1 MSDSAASNA
10 NPKKSSIIDKLM
22 AWLSRGVDFSKLDL
36 NFTSHREHFIPIRY
50 EVMLDKILERSSLSD
65 QEKEEIR
72 YLGLMLEEHY
82 HLDYHQDFLKLKDAF
97 APFNPDKETVYE
109 LTFTE
114 EDKTQKRQ
122 VLIDGIRKFL
132 EVSNYRLMSQEDFNK
147 CLTLQPFGGLSVQVD
162 AKHFKEFH
170 VFYRGVREVEV
181 TDTYFWILKH
191 KRKTLQFCRIFVLA
205 EYKTNPTDEEVKE
218 MKARGEKPDFIPE
231 EQAGSIIAKQ
241 FRDVPIEH
249 LKIVAPEVKLLLPL
263 FDKFK
268 VGGTVF
274 AGFATTVW
282 KIITFILKM
291 AFNTFMF
298 LFFLF
303 LIFLAFLKGIF
314 GFFNSKNKCMK
325 KFSESLYHKSLS
337 NNVAAVN
344 MLLDQAETQE
354 VKEALLAYYILYVH
368 RDRLLTM
375 KEMDDYAEAEL
386 MNAFNFDID
395 FEEDD
400 ALRKLIEKQLVT
412 VIPGETEETTRYQI
426 LLPIKAALQQLDSIW
441 DNYHTVE

>member
-1 MSDSAASNA
+1 M
-10 NPKKSSIIDKLM
+10 M
-22 AWLSRGVDFSKLDL
+22 AWLSRGVDYSKLNL
-36 NFTSHREHFIPIRY
+36 NFTSQREHFIPIRY
-50 EVMLDKILERSSLSD
+50 EVMLDKILERSSLSE
-65 QEKEEIR
+65 QEQKEIR
-72 YLGLMLEEHY
+72 YLGLMFEEHY

-109 LTFTE
+109 LEFSE
-114 EDKTQKRQ
+114 EDKAQKRKI
-122 VLIDGIRKFL
+122 LLDGIQKFL
-132 EVSNYRLMSQEDFNK
+132 EVSNYRLMTQEDFNK

-162 AKHFKEFH
+162 TKHFKEFH
-170 VFYRGVREVEV
+170 VYYRGVREVEV
-181 TDTYFWILKH
+181 TDTFFWILKH

-205 EYKTNPTDEEVKE
+205 EYKTNPTEEEARE
-218 MKARGEKPDFIPE
+218 MKAGGEKPVFVPE
-231 EQAGSIIAKQ
+231 EQAGTIIAKQ

-249 LKIVAPEVKLLLPL
+249 LKIVAPEVKLNLPL

-268 VGGTVF
+268 VGGTFF
-274 AGFATTVW
+274 AGFGTAFLKLIYAAAFSIVVFAVLLVG
-282 KIITFILKM
+282 II
-291 AFNTFMF
+291 
-298 LFFLF
+298 
-303 LIFLAFLKGIF
+303 LAFLKGIF
-314 GFFNSKNKCMK
+314 GFLNSRTKCMK

-368 RDRLLTM
+368 RDSQLTM

-386 MNAFNFDID
+386 KDAFNFDID

-412 VIPGETEETTRYQI
+412 VHPGDTEETTRYQI

>member
-1 MSDSAASNA
+1 MSDSAASND
-10 NPKKSSIIDKLM
+10 NPQKDSFVDRF
-22 AWLSRGVDFSKLDL
+22 LSRLSKGVDYAKLNL
-36 NFTSHREHFIPIRY
+36 NFASEREHFIPIRY
-50 EVMLDKILERSSLSD
+50 EVMLDKILERSTLSD

-72 YLGLMLEEHY
+72 YLGLMFEEHY

-109 LTFTE
+109 LEFTE
-114 EDKTQKRQ
+114 DDKIQKRK
-122 VLIDGIRKFL
+122 VLLDGIRKFL

-162 AKHFKEFH
+162 TKHFKEFH
-170 VFYRGVREVEV
+170 VFYRGIREVEV
-181 TDTYFWILKH
+181 TDTFFWLLKH

-218 MKARGEKPDFIPE
+218 MKARGEKPVYVPKDL
-231 EQAGSIIAKQ
+231 AGSIIAKQ

-249 LKIVAPEVKLLLPL
+249 LKIVAPEVKLNLPL

-268 VGGTVF
+268 VGGTFF
-274 AGFATTVW
+274 AGFGTA
-282 KIITFILKM
+282 ILKLIYAA
-291 AFNTFMF
+291 AFSIVVFV
-298 LFFLF
+298 LL
-303 LIFLAFLKGIF
+303 LVGIILAFLKGIF
-314 GFFNSKNKCMK
+314 GFLNSRTKCMK

-354 VKEALLAYYILYVH
+354 VKEALLAYYILYIH
-368 RDRLLTM
+368 RDRNLTM

-386 MNAFNFDID
+386 LEAFNFDID

-400 ALRKLIEKQLVT
+400 ALRKLIEKELVT
-412 VIPGETEETTRYQI
+412 VLPGETEETTRYKV

>member
-1 MSDSAASNA
+1 MGLISNIRNWWDSQVDR
-10 NPKKSSIIDKLM
+10 IM
-22 AWLSRGVDFSKLDL
+22 AWLWRNVDVKRLNLD
-36 NFTSHREHFIPIRY
+36 FIRERENFIPIRY
-50 EVMLDKILERSSLSD
+50 EVLLDEILKRSTLSD
-65 QEKEEIR
+65 QEKDEIR
-72 YLGLMLEEHY
+72 FLGQMFEEHY
-82 HLDYHQDFLKLKDAF
+82 HLDYHHKFLALKDAF

-109 LTFTE
+109 QEFTE
-114 EDKTQKRQ
+114 EDKVQKRKI
-122 VLIDGIRKFL
+122 LIDGISEFL
-132 EVSNYRLMSQEDFNK
+132 EKSNYCLMSQEEFNK

-162 AKHFKEFH
+162 TSHFEEFH
-170 VFYRGVREVEV
+170 VYFRGVREVEV
-181 TDTYFWILKH
+181 TDTFLWIFKR
-191 KRKTLQFCRIFVLA
+191 KRKTIQFCRIFVLA
-205 EYKTNPTDEEVKE
+205 KYKTNPTDEEVKE
-218 MKARGEKPDFIPE
+218 MKARGEKPIYIPE

-268 VGGTVF
+268 VGGTFF
-274 AGFATTVW
+274 AGLGTAVLKLIYAAAFSLVVFVVLLFG
-282 KIITFILKM
+282 II
-291 AFNTFMF
+291 
-298 LFFLF
+298 
-303 LIFLAFLKGIF
+303 LAFLKGIF

-368 RDRLLTM
+368 RDRHLTM

-386 MNAFNFDID
+386 KNAFNFDID

-400 ALRKLIEKQLVT
+400 ALDKLIQKQLVT
-412 VIPGETEETTRYQI
+412 VIPGDSEETTRYQV
-426 LLPIKAALQQLDSIW
+426 LYPIKAALQQLDSIW

>member
-1 MSDSAASNA
+1 MSDSTPSNT
-10 NPKKSSIIDKLM
+10 NPKNKSIVDKMM
-22 AWLSRGVDFSKLDL
+22 AWLSRGVDYSKLNL
-36 NFTSHREHFIPIRY
+36 NFTSQREHFIPIRY
-50 EVMLDKILERSSLSD
+50 EVMLDKILERSSLSE
-65 QEKEEIR
+65 QEQKEIR
-72 YLGLMLEEHY
+72 YLGLMFEEHY

-109 LTFTE
+109 LEFSE
-114 EDKTQKRQ
+114 EDKAQKRKI
-122 VLIDGIRKFL
+122 LLDGIQKFL
-132 EVSNYRLMSQEDFNK
+132 EVSNYRLMTQEDFNK

-162 AKHFKEFH
+162 TKHFKEFH
-170 VFYRGVREVEV
+170 VYYRGVREVEV
-181 TDTYFWILKH
+181 TDTFFWILKH

-205 EYKTNPTDEEVKE
+205 EYKTNPTEEEARE
-218 MKARGEKPDFIPE
+218 MKAGGEKPVFVPE
-231 EQAGSIIAKQ
+231 EQAGTIIAKQ

-249 LKIVAPEVKLLLPL
+249 LKIVAPEVKLNLPL

-268 VGGTVF
+268 VGGTFF
-274 AGFATTVW
+274 AGFGTAFLKLIYAAAFSIVVFAVLLVG
-282 KIITFILKM
+282 II
-291 AFNTFMF
+291 
-298 LFFLF
+298 
-303 LIFLAFLKGIF
+303 LAFLKGIF
-314 GFFNSKNKCMK
+314 GFLNSRTKCMK

-368 RDRLLTM
+368 RDSQLTM

-386 MNAFNFDID
+386 KDAFNFDID

-412 VIPGETEETTRYQI
+412 VHPGDTEETTRYQI

>member
-1 MSDSAASNA
+1 MSDSTASNS

-36 NFTSHREHFIPIRY
+36 NFTSQREHFIPIRY
-50 EVMLDKILERSSLSD
+50 EVMLDNILERSTLSD

-114 EDKTQKRQ
+114 EDKAQKRKT
-122 VLIDGIRKFL
+122 LIDGIRKFL

-162 AKHFKEFH
+162 TKHFKEFH
-170 VFYRGVREVEV
+170 VFYRGIREVEV
-181 TDTYFWILKH
+181 TDKFFLLLKH
-191 KRKTLQFCRIFVLA
+191 TRKTLQFCRIFVLA

-218 MKARGEKPDFIPE
+218 LKAQGKKPVFIPE
-231 EQAGSIIAKQ
+231 DLAGSIIAKQ

-249 LKIVAPEVKLLLPL
+249 LKIVAPEVKLNLPL

-268 VGGTVF
+268 VTTTFLGGLLTPIAKTLV
-274 AGFATTVW
+274 AAALGIIGFIVLLVG
-282 KIITFILKM
+282 II
-291 AFNTFMF
+291 
-298 LFFLF
+298 
-303 LIFLAFLKGIF
+303 LAFLKGIF
-314 GFFNSKNKCMK
+314 GFLNSRTKCMK

-354 VKEALLAYYILYVH
+354 VKEALLAYYILYIH
-368 RDRLLTM
+368 RDRQLTI

-400 ALRKLIEKQLVT
+400 AIRKLVEKQLVT

>member
-1 MSDSAASNA
+1 MSDSTASNTD
-10 NPKKSSIIDKLM
+10 PKNNSIVEKMM
-22 AWLSRGVDFSKLDL
+22 AWLSRGVDFSKLNL
-36 NFTSHREHFIPIRY
+36 NFTSQREHFIPIRY
-50 EVMLDKILERSSLSD
+50 EVMLDKILERSSLSE
-65 QEKEEIR
+65 QEQEEIR
-72 YLGLMLEEHY
+72 YLGLMFEEHY

-109 LTFTE
+109 LEFSE
-114 EDKTQKRQ
+114 EDKIQKRQ
-122 VLIDGIRKFL
+122 VLIDGIQKFL

-162 AKHFKEFH
+162 TKHFKEFH

-181 TDTYFWILKH
+181 TDTFLWIFKRQ
-191 KRKTLQFCRIFVLA
+191 RKTLQFCRIFVLA
-205 EYKTNPTDEEVKE
+205 EYKTNPTDDEVQK
-218 MKARGEKPDFIPE
+218 MKARGEKPIFVPE
-231 EQAGSIIAKQ
+231 EQAGTIFVKQ

-249 LKIVAPEVKLLLPL
+249 LKIVAPEVKLNLPL

-268 VGGTVF
+268 VGGTFF
-274 AGFATTVW
+274 AGFGTA
-282 KIITFILKM
+282 ILKLIYAA
-291 AFNTFMF
+291 AFSIVVFAV
-298 LFFLF
+298 LLVG
-303 LIFLAFLKGIF
+303 IILAFLKGIF
-314 GFFNSKNKCMK
+314 GFLNSRTKCMK

-368 RDRLLTM
+368 RDRNLTM

-386 MNAFNFDID
+386 KDAFNFDID

-412 VIPGETEETTRYQI
+412 VLPGDTEETTRYQV

>member
-1 MSDSAASNA
+1 MSDSTPSNT
-10 NPKKSSIIDKLM
+10 NPKNKSIVDKMM
-22 AWLSRGVDFSKLDL
+22 AWLSRGVDYSKLNL
-36 NFTSHREHFIPIRY
+36 NFTSQREHFIPIRY
-50 EVMLDKILERSSLSD
+50 EVMLDKILERSSLSE
-65 QEKEEIR
+65 QEQKEIR
-72 YLGLMLEEHY
+72 YLGLMFEEHY

-109 LTFTE
+109 LEFSE
-114 EDKTQKRQ
+114 EDKAQKRKI
-122 VLIDGIRKFL
+122 LLDGIQKFL
-132 EVSNYRLMSQEDFNK
+132 EVSNYRLMTQEDFNK

-162 AKHFKEFH
+162 TKHFKEFH
-170 VFYRGVREVEV
+170 VYYRGVREVEV
-181 TDTYFWILKH
+181 TDTFFWLLKH

-205 EYKTNPTDEEVKE
+205 EYKTNPTEEEARE
-218 MKARGEKPDFIPE
+218 MKAGGEKPVFVPE
-231 EQAGSIIAKQ
+231 EQAGTIIAKQ

-249 LKIVAPEVKLLLPL
+249 LKIVAPEVKLNLPL

-268 VGGTVF
+268 VGGTFF
-274 AGFATTVW
+274 AGFGTAFLKLIYAAAFSIVVFAVLLVG
-282 KIITFILKM
+282 II
-291 AFNTFMF
+291 
-298 LFFLF
+298 
-303 LIFLAFLKGIF
+303 LAFLKGIF
-314 GFFNSKNKCMK
+314 GFLNSRTKCMK

-368 RDRLLTM
+368 RDSQLTM

-386 MNAFNFDID
+386 RDAFNFDID

-412 VIPGETEETTRYQI
+412 VHPGDTEETTRYQI

>member
-1 MSDSAASNA
+1 M
-10 NPKKSSIIDKLM
+10 M
-22 AWLSRGVDFSKLDL
+22 AWLSRGVDYSKLNL
-36 NFTSHREHFIPIRY
+36 NFTSQREHFIPIRY
-50 EVMLDKILERSSLSD
+50 EVMLDKILERSSLSE
-65 QEKEEIR
+65 QEQKEIR
-72 YLGLMLEEHY
+72 YLGLMFEEHY

-109 LTFTE
+109 LEFSE
-114 EDKTQKRQ
+114 EDKAQKRK
-122 VLIDGIRKFL
+122 VLIDGIQKFL
-132 EVSNYRLMSQEDFNK
+132 EVSNYRLMSEEDFNK
-147 CLTLQPFGGLSVQVD
+147 CLSLQPFGGLSVQVD
-162 AKHFKEFH
+162 TKHFKEFH
-170 VFYRGVREVEV
+170 VYYRGVREVEV
-181 TDTYFWILKH
+181 TDTFFWILKH

-205 EYKTNPTDEEVKE
+205 EYKTNPTEEE
-218 MKARGEKPDFIPE
+218 AREIKARGEKPVFVPK

-249 LKIVAPEVKLLLPL
+249 LKIVAPEVKLNLPL

-268 VGGTVF
+268 VGGTFF
-274 AGFATTVW
+274 AGFGTA
-282 KIITFILKM
+282 ILKLIYAA
-291 AFNTFMF
+291 AFSIVVFAV
-298 LFFLF
+298 LLVG
-303 LIFLAFLKGIF
+303 IILAFLKGIF
-314 GFFNSKNKCMK
+314 GFLNSRTKCMK

-368 RDRLLTM
+368 RDRQLTM

-386 MNAFNFDID
+386 RDAFNFDID

-412 VIPGETEETTRYQI
+412 VHPGDTEETTRYQI

>member
-1 MSDSAASNA
+1 MSDSAESSSNSK
-10 NPKKSSIIDKLM
+10 NRSIIDRFM
-22 AWLSRGVDFSKLDL
+22 AWLSRGVDFSRLDL
-36 NFTSHREHFIPIRY
+36 NFTRDREHFIPIRY
-50 EVMLDKILERSSLSD
+50 EVMLDKILERSTLSD

-72 YLGLMLEEHY
+72 YLGLMFEEHY

-114 EDKTQKRQ
+114 DDRAEKRK
-122 VLIDGIRKFL
+122 VLIDGIQKFL
-132 EVSNYRLMSQEDFNK
+132 EVSNYCLMSQEDFNK

-162 AKHFKEFH
+162 TKHFKEFH
-170 VFYRGVREVEV
+170 VYYRGIREVEV
-181 TDTYFWILKH
+181 TDKYLGIFKH
-191 KRKTLQFCRIFVLA
+191 KRNTLQFCRIFVLA

-218 MKARGEKPDFIPE
+218 MKARGEKPVFVPE

-241 FRDVPIEH
+241 FRDVSIEH
-249 LKIVAPEVKLLLPL
+249 LKIVAPEVKLHLPL

-268 VGGTVF
+268 VGGTFLGGILTPIAKSLV
-274 AGFATTVW
+274 AAALGLIGFIVLLVG
-282 KIITFILKM
+282 II
-291 AFNTFMF
+291 
-298 LFFLF
+298 
-303 LIFLAFLKGIF
+303 LAFLKGIF
-314 GFFNSKNKCMK
+314 GFLNSRTKCMK

-354 VKEALLAYYILYVH
+354 VKEALLAYYVLYVH
-368 RDRLLTM
+368 RDRHLTM

-386 MNAFNFDID
+386 KDAFNFDID

-412 VIPGETEETTRYQI
+412 IIPGDSEETTRYEV

>member
-1 MSDSAASNA
+1 MSDSTPSNT
-10 NPKKSSIIDKLM
+10 NPPNKSIVDKMM
-22 AWLSRGVDFSKLDL
+22 AWLSRGVDYSKLNL
-36 NFTSHREHFIPIRY
+36 NFTSQREHFIPIRY
-50 EVMLDKILERSSLSD
+50 EVMLDKILERSSLSE
-65 QEKEEIR
+65 QEQEEIR
-72 YLGLMLEEHY
+72 YLGLMFEEHY

-109 LTFTE
+109 LEFSE
-114 EDKTQKRQ
+114 EDKAQKRKI
-122 VLIDGIRKFL
+122 LLDGIQKFL
-132 EVSNYRLMSQEDFNK
+132 EVSNYRLMTQEDFNK

-162 AKHFKEFH
+162 TKHFKEFH
-170 VFYRGVREVEV
+170 VYYRGVREVEV
-181 TDTYFWILKH
+181 TDTFFWILKH

-205 EYKTNPTDEEVKE
+205 EYKTNPTEEEVKKI
-218 MKARGEKPDFIPE
+218 KARGEKPVFVPE

-249 LKIVAPEVKLLLPL
+249 LKIVAPEVKLNLPL

-274 AGFATTVW
+274 GGL
-282 KIITFILKM
+282 ITPIAKSLVTAFLGMVGFIL
-291 AFNTFMF
+291 
-298 LFFLF
+298 LLVS
-303 LIFLAFLKGIF
+303 IVLAFLKGIF
-314 GFFNSKNKCMK
+314 GFLNSRTKCMK

-368 RDRLLTM
+368 RDSQLTM

-386 MNAFNFDID
+386 RDAFNFDID

-412 VIPGETEETTRYQI
+412 VHPGDTEETTRYQI

>member
-1 MSDSAASNA
+1 MSDPTASNA
-10 NPKKSSIIDKLM
+10 NPKNNSTIEKLM

-36 NFTSHREHFIPIRY
+36 NFTSQREHFIPIRY

-72 YLGLMLEEHY
+72 YLGLMFEEHY

-109 LTFTE
+109 LTFSE
-114 EDKTQKRQ
+114 EDKAQKRKT
-122 VLIDGIRKFL
+122 LIDGIRKFL

-181 TDTYFWILKH
+181 TDTFLGIFKR

-218 MKARGEKPDFIPE
+218 MKARGEKPVFIPE

-249 LKIVAPEVKLLLPL
+249 LKIVAPEVKLNLPL

-268 VGGTVF
+268 VGGTFF
-274 AGFATTVW
+274 AGFGTA
-282 KIITFILKM
+282 ILKLIYAA
-291 AFNTFMF
+291 AFSLVVFVV
-298 LFFLF
+298 LLVG
-303 LIFLAFLKGIF
+303 IIVAFLKGIF
-314 GFFNSKNKCMK
+314 GFLNSRTKCMK

-354 VKEALLAYYILYVH
+354 VKEALLAYYILYIH
-368 RDRLLTM
+368 RDRPLTM
-375 KEMDDYAEAEL
+375 KEMDDFAEAEL
-386 MNAFNFDID
+386 KNAFNFDID

-400 ALRKLIEKQLVT
+400 ASRKLVEKQLVT

>member
-1 MSDSAASNA
+1 MSDTAASND
-10 NPKKSSIIDKLM
+10 NPQKDSFIDRFLS
-22 AWLSRGVDFSKLDL
+22 WLSRGVDYTKLNL
-36 NFTSHREHFIPIRY
+36 NFTSQREHFIPIRY
-50 EVMLDKILERSSLSD
+50 EVMLDKILERSTLSD

-72 YLGLMLEEHY
+72 YLGLMFEEHY

-109 LTFTE
+109 LEFTE
-114 EDKTQKRQ
+114 DDKVEKRK

-162 AKHFKEFH
+162 TKHFKEFH
-170 VFYRGVREVEV
+170 VFYRGIREVDV
-181 TDTYFWILKH
+181 TDRFFWLLKH

-218 MKARGEKPDFIPE
+218 MKARGEKPVFIPE
-231 EQAGSIIAKQ
+231 ELAGTIIAKQ

-249 LKIVAPEVKLLLPL
+249 LKIVAPEVKLNLPL

-268 VGGTVF
+268 VGGTFF
-274 AGFATTVW
+274 AGFGTA
-282 KIITFILKM
+282 ILKLIYAA
-291 AFNTFMF
+291 AFSIVVFAV
-298 LFFLF
+298 LLVG
-303 LIFLAFLKGIF
+303 IILAFLKGIF
-314 GFFNSKNKCMK
+314 GFLNSRTKCMK

-354 VKEALLAYYILYVH
+354 VKEALLAYYILYIH
-368 RDRLLTM
+368 RDRHLTM

-386 MNAFNFDID
+386 LEAFNFDID

-400 ALRKLIEKQLVT
+400 ALRKLIEKELVE
-412 VIPGETEETTRYQI
+412 VIPGETEETTRYKI

>member
-1 MSDSAASNA
+1 MSDTAASNDK
-10 NPKKSSIIDKLM
+10 PQKGSFIDRF
-22 AWLSRGVDFSKLDL
+22 LSRLSKGVDYAKLNL
-36 NFTSHREHFIPIRY
+36 NFTSQREHFIPIRY
-50 EVMLDKILERSSLSD
+50 EVMLDKILERSTLSD

-72 YLGLMLEEHY
+72 YLGLMFEEHY

-109 LTFTE
+109 LEFTE
-114 EDKTQKRQ
+114 DDKVEKRK

-162 AKHFKEFH
+162 TKHFKEFN
-170 VFYRGVREVEV
+170 VFYRGIREVEV
-181 TDTYFWILKH
+181 TDTFFWLLKH

-218 MKARGEKPDFIPE
+218 MKARGEKPIFVPE

-249 LKIVAPEVKLLLPL
+249 LKIVAPEVKLNLPL

-268 VGGTVF
+268 VGGTFF
-274 AGFATTVW
+274 AGFGTA
-282 KIITFILKM
+282 ILKLIYAA
-291 AFNTFMF
+291 AFSLVVFIV
-298 LFFLF
+298 LLVG
-303 LIFLAFLKGIF
+303 IILAFLKGIF
-314 GFFNSKNKCMK
+314 GFLNSRTKCMK
-325 KFSESLYHKSLS
+325 KFSENLYHKSLS

-354 VKEALLAYYILYVH
+354 VKEALMAYYILYIH
-368 RDRLLTM
+368 RDRNLTM

-386 MNAFNFDID
+386 LEAFNFDID

-400 ALRKLIEKQLVT
+400 ALRKLIEKELVT
-412 VIPGETEETTRYQI
+412 VLPGETEETTRYKV

>member
-1 MSDSAASNA
+1 
-10 NPKKSSIIDKLM
+10 M
-22 AWLSRGVDFSKLDL
+22 AWLWRGVDYSKLNLD
-36 NFTSHREHFIPIRY
+36 FARERENFIPIRY
-50 EVMLDKILERSSLSD
+50 EVMLDEILKRSSLSQ
-65 QEKEEIR
+65 QEQTDIR
-72 YLGLMLEEHY
+72 YLGRMFEEHY
-82 HLDYHQDFLKLKDAF
+82 HLDYHQDFLTLKDAF

-114 EDKTQKRQ
+114 EEKARKRQ
-122 VLIDGIRKFL
+122 TLIDGIRKFL

-162 AKHFKEFH
+162 TKHFKEFY
-170 VFYRGVREVEV
+170 VFYRGVREVEI
-181 TDTYFWILKH
+181 TDSFLRLFKRN
-191 KRKTLQFCRIFVLA
+191 RKTLQFCRIFVLA
-205 EYKTNPTDEEVKE
+205 EYKNNPTDEEVEE
-218 MKARGEKPDFIPE
+218 MKARGEKPVFVPE
-231 EQAGSIIAKQ
+231 EQAGTIIAKQ

-268 VGGTVF
+268 VGGTIF

-314 GFFNSKNKCMK
+314 GFFNSRNKCMK

-375 KEMDDYAEAEL
+375 KEMDEYAEAEL
-386 MNAFNFDID
+386 KNAFNFDID

-400 ALRKLIEKQLVT
+400 ALNKLIQKQLVT
-412 VIPGETEETTRYQI
+412 VIPGDSEETTRYQV
-426 LLPIKAALQQLDSIW
+426 LQPIKAALQRLDSIW

>member
-1 MSDSAASNA
+1 MSDSTPSNT
-10 NPKKSSIIDKLM
+10 NPKNKSIVDKMM
-22 AWLSRGVDFSKLDL
+22 AWLSRGVDYSKLNL
-36 NFTSHREHFIPIRY
+36 NFTSQREHFIPIRY
-50 EVMLDKILERSSLSD
+50 EVMLDKILERSSLSE
-65 QEKEEIR
+65 QEQKEIR
-72 YLGLMLEEHY
+72 YLGLMFEEHY

-109 LTFTE
+109 LEFSE
-114 EDKTQKRQ
+114 EDKAQKRKI
-122 VLIDGIRKFL
+122 LLDGIQKFL
-132 EVSNYRLMSQEDFNK
+132 EVSNYRLMTQEDFNK

-162 AKHFKEFH
+162 TKHFKEFH
-170 VFYRGVREVEV
+170 VYYRGVREVEV
-181 TDTYFWILKH
+181 TDTFFWILKH

-205 EYKTNPTDEEVKE
+205 EYKTNPTEEEVKE
-218 MKARGEKPDFIPE
+218 IKAKGEKPVFVPE
-231 EQAGSIIAKQ
+231 EQAGTIIAKQ

-249 LKIVAPEVKLLLPL
+249 LKIVAPEVKLNLPL

-268 VGGTVF
+268 VGGTFF
-274 AGFATTVW
+274 AGFGTAFLKLIYAAAFSIVVFAVLLVG
-282 KIITFILKM
+282 II
-291 AFNTFMF
+291 
-298 LFFLF
+298 
-303 LIFLAFLKGIF
+303 LAFLKGIF
-314 GFFNSKNKCMK
+314 GFLNSRTKCMK

-368 RDRLLTM
+368 RDSQLTM

-386 MNAFNFDID
+386 KDAFNFDID

-412 VIPGETEETTRYQI
+412 VHPGDTEETTRYQI

>member
-1 MSDSAASNA
+1 MSESTASNTNA
-10 NPKKSSIIDKLM
+10 PNKSFGERMKTYLWGNVDYTKLNLGF
-22 AWLSRGVDFSKLDL
+22 ASE
-36 NFTSHREHFIPIRY
+36 REHFIPIRY
-50 EVMLDKILERSSLSD
+50 EVMLDKILERSSLSE

-72 YLGLMLEEHY
+72 YLGLMFEEHY

-109 LTFTE
+109 LEFSE
-114 EDKTQKRQ
+114 EDKVQNRKI
-122 VLIDGIRKFL
+122 LIDGIQKFL

-147 CLTLQPFGGLSVQVD
+147 CLTLQPYGGLSVQVD
-162 AKHFKEFH
+162 TKYFKEFK
-170 VFYRGVREVEV
+170 VYYRGIREVEV
-181 TDTYFWILKH
+181 TDPFLWIFKR

-218 MKARGEKPDFIPE
+218 MKARGEKPVFIPE
-231 EQAGSIIAKQ
+231 EQAGTIIAKQ
-241 FRDVPIEH
+241 FRDVPIEY
-249 LKIVAPEVKLLLPL
+249 LKIVAPEVKLYLPL

-268 VGGTVF
+268 VGGTFF
-274 AGFATTVW
+274 AGFGTA
-282 KIITFILKM
+282 ILKLIYAA
-291 AFNTFMF
+291 AFSFVVF
-298 LFFLF
+298 IVLLVG
-303 LIFLAFLKGIF
+303 IILAFLKGIF
-314 GFFNSKNKCMK
+314 GFLNSRTKCMK
-325 KFSESLYHKSLS
+325 KFSENLYHKSLS

-354 VKEALLAYYILYVH
+354 VKEALLAYYILYIH
-368 RDRLLTM
+368 RDRNLTM

-386 MNAFNFDID
+386 LEAFNFDID

-412 VIPGETEETTRYQI
+412 VLPGETEETTRYQI
-426 LLPIKAALQQLDSIW
+426 LLPIKSALQQLDSIW

>member
-1 MSDSAASNA
+1 MSDSTPSNT
-10 NPKKSSIIDKLM
+10 NPPNKSIVDKMM
-22 AWLSRGVDFSKLDL
+22 AWLSRGVDYSKLNL
-36 NFTSHREHFIPIRY
+36 NFTSQREHFIPIRY
-50 EVMLDKILERSSLSD
+50 EVMLDKILERSSLSE
-65 QEKEEIR
+65 QEQEEIR
-72 YLGLMLEEHY
+72 YLGLMFEEHY

-109 LTFTE
+109 LEFS
-114 EDKTQKRQ
+114 EDDKAQKRKI
-122 VLIDGIRKFL
+122 LLDGIQKFL
-132 EVSNYRLMSQEDFNK
+132 EVSNYRLMTQEDFNK

-162 AKHFKEFH
+162 TKHFKEFH
-170 VFYRGVREVEV
+170 VYYRGVREVEV
-181 TDTYFWILKH
+181 TDTFFWILKH

-205 EYKTNPTDEEVKE
+205 EYKTNPTEEEVKKI
-218 MKARGEKPDFIPE
+218 KARGEKPVFVPE

-249 LKIVAPEVKLLLPL
+249 LKIVAPEVKLNLPL

-268 VGGTVF
+268 VGGTFF
-274 AGFATTVW
+274 AGFGTAFLKLIYAAAFSIVVFAVLLVG
-282 KIITFILKM
+282 II
-291 AFNTFMF
+291 
-298 LFFLF
+298 
-303 LIFLAFLKGIF
+303 LAFLKGIF
-314 GFFNSKNKCMK
+314 GFLNSRTKCMK

-354 VKEALLAYYILYVH
+354 VKEALLAYYILYIH
-368 RDRLLTM
+368 RDSQLTM

-386 MNAFNFDID
+386 RDAFNFDID

-412 VIPGETEETTRYQI
+412 VHPGDTEETTRYQI

>member
-1 MSDSAASNA
+1 
-10 NPKKSSIIDKLM
+10 M
-22 AWLSRGVDFSKLDL
+22 AWLSRGVDYSKLNL
-36 NFTSHREHFIPIRY
+36 NFTSQREHFIPIRY
-50 EVMLDKILERSSLSD
+50 EVMLDKILERSSLSE
-65 QEKEEIR
+65 QEQKEIR
-72 YLGLMLEEHY
+72 YLGLMFEEHY

-109 LTFTE
+109 LEFSE
-114 EDKTQKRQ
+114 EDKAQKRK
-122 VLIDGIRKFL
+122 VLIDGIQKFL
-132 EVSNYRLMSQEDFNK
+132 EVSNYRLMSEEDFNK
-147 CLTLQPFGGLSVQVD
+147 CLSLQPFGGLSVQVD
-162 AKHFKEFH
+162 TKHFKEFH
-170 VFYRGVREVEV
+170 VYYRGVREVEV
-181 TDTYFWILKH
+181 TDTFFWMLKH

-205 EYKTNPTDEEVKE
+205 EYKTNPTEEE
-218 MKARGEKPDFIPE
+218 AREIKARGEKPVFVPK

-249 LKIVAPEVKLLLPL
+249 LKIVAPEVKLNLPL

-268 VGGTVF
+268 VGGTFF
-274 AGFATTVW
+274 AGFGTA
-282 KIITFILKM
+282 ILKLIYAA
-291 AFNTFMF
+291 AFSIVVFAV
-298 LFFLF
+298 LLVG
-303 LIFLAFLKGIF
+303 IILAFLKGIF
-314 GFFNSKNKCMK
+314 GFLNSRTKCMK

-368 RDRLLTM
+368 RDRQLTM

-386 MNAFNFDID
+386 RDAFNFDID

-412 VIPGETEETTRYQI
+412 VHPGDTEETTRYQI

>member
-1 MSDSAASNA
+1 MSDSTPSNT
-10 NPKKSSIIDKLM
+10 NPKNKSIVDKMM
-22 AWLSRGVDFSKLDL
+22 AWLSRGVDYSKLNL
-36 NFTSHREHFIPIRY
+36 NFTSQREHFIPIRY
-50 EVMLDKILERSSLSD
+50 EVMMDKILERSSLSE
-65 QEKEEIR
+65 QEQKEIR
-72 YLGLMLEEHY
+72 YLGLMFEEHY

-109 LTFTE
+109 LEFSE
-114 EDKTQKRQ
+114 EDKAQKRKI
-122 VLIDGIRKFL
+122 LLDGIQKFL
-132 EVSNYRLMSQEDFNK
+132 EVSNYRLMTQEDFNK

-162 AKHFKEFH
+162 TKHFKEFH
-170 VFYRGVREVEV
+170 VYYRGVREVEV
-181 TDTYFWILKH
+181 TDTFFWILKH

-205 EYKTNPTDEEVKE
+205 EYKTNPTEEEARE
-218 MKARGEKPDFIPE
+218 MKAGGEKPVFVPE
-231 EQAGSIIAKQ
+231 EQAGTIIAKQ

-249 LKIVAPEVKLLLPL
+249 LKIVAPEVKLNLPL

-268 VGGTVF
+268 VGGTFF
-274 AGFATTVW
+274 AGFGTAFLKLIYAAAFSIVVFAVLLVG
-282 KIITFILKM
+282 II
-291 AFNTFMF
+291 
-298 LFFLF
+298 
-303 LIFLAFLKGIF
+303 LAFLKGIF
-314 GFFNSKNKCMK
+314 GFLNSRTKCMK

-368 RDRLLTM
+368 RDSQLTM

-386 MNAFNFDID
+386 RDAFNFDID

-412 VIPGETEETTRYQI
+412 VHPGDTEETTRYQI

>member
-1 MSDSAASNA
+1 M
-10 NPKKSSIIDKLM
+10 M
-22 AWLSRGVDFSKLDL
+22 AWLSRGVDYSKLNL
-36 NFTSHREHFIPIRY
+36 NFTSQREHFIPIRY
-50 EVMLDKILERSSLSD
+50 EVMLDKILERSSLSE
-65 QEKEEIR
+65 QEQEEIR
-72 YLGLMLEEHY
+72 YLGLMFEEHY

-109 LTFTE
+109 LEFSE
-114 EDKTQKRQ
+114 EDKAQKRKI
-122 VLIDGIRKFL
+122 LLDGIQKFL
-132 EVSNYRLMSQEDFNK
+132 EVSNYRLMTQEDFNK

-162 AKHFKEFH
+162 TKHFKEFH
-170 VFYRGVREVEV
+170 VYYRGVREVEV
-181 TDTYFWILKH
+181 TDTFFWIFKH

-205 EYKTNPTDEEVKE
+205 EYKTNPTEEEVKE
-218 MKARGEKPDFIPE
+218 IKAKGEKPVFVPE

-249 LKIVAPEVKLLLPL
+249 LKIVAPEVKLNLPL

-268 VGGTVF
+268 VGGTFF
-274 AGFATTVW
+274 AGFGTAFLKLIYAAAFSIVVFAVLLVG
-282 KIITFILKM
+282 II
-291 AFNTFMF
+291 
-298 LFFLF
+298 
-303 LIFLAFLKGIF
+303 LAFLKGIF
-314 GFFNSKNKCMK
+314 GFLNSRTKCMK

-368 RDRLLTM
+368 RDSQLTM

-386 MNAFNFDID
+386 KGAFNFDID

-412 VIPGETEETTRYQI
+412 VHPGDTEETTRYQI